1 MAVVHEVIGRDG
13 SVRYRG
19 ADVSRA
25 IEAFGSAGRGARLR
39 CRRGERAATDVP
51 VPLVLSEL
59 DEPVGY
65 ALTEAGY
72 AATDDRV
79 FVVDT
84 ADVAEL
90 RRRCPALFAP
100 RPGGGAA

>member
-1 MAVVHEVIGRDG
+1 MAGVHEVTDRNG
-13 SVRYRG
+13 SALYRG
-19 ADVSRA
+19 ADVRRA
-25 IEAFGSAGRGARLR
+25 VEVFRSAGRGARLR
-39 CRRGERAATDVP
+39 CRRGELAATDGP
-51 VPLVLSEL
+51 VPFVLSEL

-65 ALTEAGY
+65 ELTEAGWS
-72 AATDDRV
+72 AAGM

-90 RRRCPALFAP
+90 RRRCPVLFAP

>member
-1 MAVVHEVIGRDG
+1 MAGVHEVIGRDG
-13 SVRYRG
+13 SVLYRG

-39 CRRGERAATDVP
+39 CRRGELAATDVP
-51 VPLVLSEL
+51 VPFALSEL

-65 ALTEAGY
+65 ALTER
-72 AATDDRV
+72 AADL

>member
-1 MAVVHEVIGRDG
+1 MACLHEVTGRDW
-13 SVRYRG
+13 SVLYRG
-19 ADVSRA
+19 GDAGQA
-25 IEAFGSAGRGARLR
+25 IEVFLAAGRGARLR
-39 CRRGERAATDVP
+39 CCRGDVAATDVP
-51 VPLVLSEL
+51 VPFVLSEL

-65 ALTEAGY
+65 EPTEAGWS
-72 AATDDRV
+72 AAGM